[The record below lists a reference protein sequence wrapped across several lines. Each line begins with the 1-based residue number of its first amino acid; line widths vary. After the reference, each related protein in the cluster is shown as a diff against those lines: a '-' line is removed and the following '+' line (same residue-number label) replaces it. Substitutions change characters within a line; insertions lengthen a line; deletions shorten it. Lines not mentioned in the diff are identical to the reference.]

1 MSSEHSSTSANASA
15 VMSSYGRLPVAMQRG
30 EGIWLWDVEG
40 NKYLDAH
47 GGIAVCALGHS
58 NRPIAE
64 ALAEQATTLLHC
76 SNYYTIP
83 VQEQLGTELC
93 EIAGMDKVFFCN
105 SGAEANEASIK
116 VARLHGRK
124 AGIENPSII
133 VMDNAF
139 HGRTLATLTATGN
152 RKIQAGF
159 EPLVPGF
166 VRAPFSDIEALE
178 RIAASNKNIAAV
190 MFEPIQG
197 EGGVHPAQQGYMS
210 AVRELCDQKNWL
222 MMVDE
227 VQTGMGRTGKWFAH
241 QHENVVPDVMAV
253 AKALGNGVP
262 IGACVASGAAAELI
276 QPGSHGTTFGG
287 NPLACRA
294 GLSVIEQM
302 KANDLVARAGE
313 LGNRIAE
320 RLKRKL
326 ENSPGVIS
334 IRGRGLMIGI
344 ELDTPCG
351 ELMKMAMEDGLL
363 ITVAADSVVRILP
376 PYILTD
382 AEADEL
388 ADRLGTLVV
397 RFLECSLAPA
407 EPA

>member
-1 MSSEHSSTSANASA
+1 MSSASNASANASS

-30 EGIWLWDVEG
+30 EGIYLWDVDG

-58 NRPIAE
+58 NRAIAE
-64 ALAEQATTLLHC
+64 AMAEQATTLLHC

-105 SGAEANEASIK
+105 SGAEANEACIK

-178 RIAASNKNIAAV
+178 KIAASNKNIAAV

-197 EGGVHPAQQGYMS
+197 EGGVHPAQQGYLS
-210 AVRELCDQKNWL
+210 AVRELCDQNNWL

-241 QHENVVPDVMAV
+241 QHEDVAPDVMAV

-262 IGACVASGAAAELI
+262 IGACVARGAAADLI

-294 GLSVIEQM
+294 ALSVIEQL

-313 LGNRIAE
+313 LGTRIAE
-320 RLKRKL
+320 RLKNKL
-326 ENSPGVIS
+326 ENTPGVIS
-334 IRGRGLMIGI
+334 IRGRGLMLGI
-344 ELDTPCG
+344 ELDKPCG
-351 ELMKMAMEDGLL
+351 ELMKMAMQDGLL
-363 ITVAADSVVRILP
+363 ITVTADSVARILP

-382 AEADEL
+382 AEADDL
-388 ADRLGTLVV
+388 ADRLGSLVI
-397 RFLECSLAPA
+397 RFLEHSAAPA

>member
-1 MSSEHSSTSANASA
+1 MSS
-15 VMSSYGRLPVAMQRG
+15 VMSSYGRLPVSMQRG
-30 EGIWLWDVEG
+30 EGVWLWDDKG

-47 GGIAVCALGHS
+47 GGIAVCALGHG
-58 NRPIAE
+58 NRPLADAIAD
-64 ALAEQATTLLHC
+64 QAINLLHC
-76 SNYYTIP
+76 SNYYHIP
-83 VQEQLGTELC
+83 VQEQLGAELC
-93 EIAGMDKVFFCN
+93 EIAAMDKVFFCN
-105 SGAEANEASIK
+105 SGAEANEACIK
-116 VARLHGRK
+116 VARLHGHK
-124 AGIENPSII
+124 AGIDNPSII

-166 VRAPFSDIEALE
+166 VRAPFSDIDALE
-178 RIAASNKNIAAV
+178 RIAAGNKNIAAV

-197 EGGVHPAQQGYMS
+197 EGGVNPAQQGYLT
-210 AVRELCDQKNWL
+210 AVRELCDQNNWL

-241 QHENVVPDVMAV
+241 QHEPVVPDVMAV

-262 IGACVASGAAAELI
+262 IGACIASGAAADLI

-294 GLSVIEQM
+294 ALSVIEQL
-302 KANDLVARAGE
+302 KTNNLVARAGE
-313 LGNRIAE
+313 LGERIAE
-320 RLKRKL
+320 RLKQKL
-326 ENSPGVIS
+326 DNTPGVVS
-334 IRGRGLMIGI
+334 IRGRGLMLGV
-344 ELDTPCG
+344 ELDEPCG
-351 ELMKMAMEDGLL
+351 PMMKMALDEGLL
-363 ITVAADSVVRILP
+363 ITVTADTVARILP

-382 AEADEL
+382 KEADEL
-388 ADRLGTLVV
+388 ADRFSSVVV
-397 RFLECSLAPA
+397 RFLEHSKAAA

>member
-1 MSSEHSSTSANASA
+1 MSS
-15 VMSSYGRLPVAMQRG
+15 VMSSYGRLPVSMQRG
-30 EGIWLWDVEG
+30 EGVWLWDNDG

-47 GGIAVCALGHS
+47 GGIAVCALGHA
-58 NRPIAE
+58 NQPLAAAIAD
-64 ALAEQATTLLHC
+64 QATTLLHC
-76 SNYYTIP
+76 SNYYSIP
-83 VQEQLGTELC
+83 VQEQLGKELC

-105 SGAEANEASIK
+105 SGAEANEACIK
-116 VARLHGRK
+116 VARLHGHK
-124 AGIENPSII
+124 AGIENPAII
-133 VMDNAF
+133 VMENAF

-166 VRAPFSDIEALE
+166 VRAPFSDIEALK
-178 RIAASNKNIAAV
+178 RIAESNKNIAAV

-197 EGGVHPAQQGYMS
+197 EGGVNPAQEGYLT
-210 AVRELCDQKNWL
+210 AVRELCDQNNWL

-241 QHENVVPDVMAV
+241 QHEPVVPDVMAV

-262 IGACVASGAAAELI
+262 IGACVASGAAADLI

-294 GLSVIEQM
+294 ALSVIEQL
-302 KANDLVARAGE
+302 KANDLVARAGA
-313 LGNRIAE
+313 LGERIAE
-320 RLKRKL
+320 RLRQKL
-326 ENSPGVIS
+326 DNRPGVVS
-334 IRGRGLMIGI
+334 IRGRGLMMGV
-344 ELDTPCG
+344 ELDEPCG
-351 ELMKMAMEDGLL
+351 PLMKMALDDGLL
-363 ITVAADSVVRILP
+363 ITVAADNVARILP

-382 AEADEL
+382 AEADDL
-388 ADRLGTLVV
+388 ADRLGSVIV
-397 RFLECSLAPA
+397 RFLEHNKAAA

>member
-1 MSSEHSSTSANASA
+1 MSSASNASANASS

-30 EGIWLWDVEG
+30 EGIYLWDVDG

-58 NRPIAE
+58 NRAIAE
-64 ALAEQATTLLHC
+64 AIAEQATTLLHC

-105 SGAEANEASIK
+105 SGAEANEACIK

-178 RIAASNKNIAAV
+178 KIAASNKNIAAV

-197 EGGVHPAQQGYMS
+197 EGGVHPAQQGYLS
-210 AVRELCDQKNWL
+210 AVRELCDQNNWL

-241 QHENVVPDVMAV
+241 QHEDVAPDVMAV

-262 IGACVASGAAAELI
+262 IGACVARGAAADLI

-294 GLSVIEQM
+294 ALSVIEQL

-313 LGNRIAE
+313 LGTRIAE
-320 RLKRKL
+320 RLKNKL
-326 ENSPGVIS
+326 ENTPGVIS
-334 IRGRGLMIGI
+334 IRGRGLMLGI
-344 ELDTPCG
+344 ELDKPCG
-351 ELMKMAMEDGLL
+351 ELMKMAMQDGLL
-363 ITVAADSVVRILP
+363 ITVTADSVARILP

-382 AEADEL
+382 AEADDL
-388 ADRLGTLVV
+388 ADRLGSLVI
-397 RFLECSLAPA
+397 RFLEHSAAPA

>member
-1 MSSEHSSTSANASA
+1 MSS
-15 VMSSYGRLPVAMQRG
+15 VMSSYGRLPVSMQRG
-30 EGIWLWDVEG
+30 EGVWLWDNDG

-47 GGIAVCALGHS
+47 GGIAVCALGHG
-58 NRPIAE
+58 NQPLAAAI
-64 ALAEQATTLLHC
+64 AEQATTLLHC
-76 SNYYTIP
+76 SNYYSIP
-83 VQEQLGTELC
+83 VQEQLGKELC

-105 SGAEANEASIK
+105 SGAEANEACIK
-116 VARLHGRK
+116 VARLHGHK
-124 AGIENPSII
+124 AGIENPAII
-133 VMDNAF
+133 VMENAF

-166 VRAPFSDIEALE
+166 VRAPFSDIEALK
-178 RIAASNKNIAAV
+178 RIAESNKNIAAV

-197 EGGVHPAQQGYMS
+197 EGGVNPAQQGYLT
-210 AVRELCDQKNWL
+210 AVRELCDQNNWL

-241 QHENVVPDVMAV
+241 QHEPVVPDVMAV

-294 GLSVIEQM
+294 ALSVIEQL
-302 KANDLVARAGE
+302 KSNDLVARAGA
-313 LGNRIAE
+313 LGERIAE
-320 RLKRKL
+320 RLKQKL
-326 ENSPGVIS
+326 DNRPGVVS
-334 IRGRGLMIGI
+334 IRGRGLMMGV
-344 ELDTPCG
+344 ELDEPCG
-351 ELMKMAMEDGLL
+351 PLMKMALDEGLL
-363 ITVAADSVVRILP
+363 ITVTADTVARILP

-382 AEADEL
+382 AEADDL
-388 ADRLGTLVV
+388 ADRFGSVIV
-397 RFLECSLAPA
+397 RFLEHNKAAA

>member
-1 MSSEHSSTSANASA
+1 MSA
-15 VMSSYGRLPVAMQRG
+15 VMSSYGRLPVSMQRG
-30 EGIWLWDVEG
+30 EGVWLWDVDG

-47 GGIAVCALGHS
+47 GGIAVCALGHG
-58 NRPIAE
+58 NRPLAE
-64 ALAEQATTLLHC
+64 AIADQATNLLHC
-76 SNYYTIP
+76 SNYYHIP
-83 VQEQLGTELC
+83 VQEQLGAELC

-105 SGAEANEASIK
+105 SGAEANEACIK
-116 VARLHGRK
+116 VARLHGHK
-124 AGIENPSII
+124 AGIENPAII

-166 VRAPFSDIEALE
+166 VRAPFSDIDALE

-197 EGGVHPAQQGYMS
+197 EGGVNPAQQGYLS
-210 AVRELCDQKNWL
+210 AVRELCDQNNWL

-241 QHENVVPDVMAV
+241 QHEPVVPDVMAV

-262 IGACVASGAAAELI
+262 IGACIASGAAADLI

-294 GLSVIEQM
+294 ALSVIEQI

-313 LGNRIAE
+313 LGERIAE
-320 RLKRKL
+320 RLKQKL
-326 ENSPGVIS
+326 DNTPGVIS
-334 IRGRGLMIGI
+334 IRGRGLMIGV
-344 ELDTPCG
+344 ELDEPCG
-351 ELMKMAMEDGLL
+351 PLMKMALENGLL
-363 ITVAADSVVRILP
+363 ITVTADSVARILP
-376 PYILTD
+376 AYILSD
-382 AEADEL
+382 AEADDL
-388 ADRLGTLVV
+388 ADRFGSVIV
-397 RFLECSLAPA
+397 RFLEHSKAVT

>member
-1 MSSEHSSTSANASA
+1 MSPEHATTANTSS
-15 VMSSYGRLPVAMQRG
+15 VMSSYGRLPVAIERG
-30 EGIWLWDVEG
+30 EGVWLWDVDG
-40 NKYLDAH
+40 KKYLDAH

-64 ALAEQATTLLHC
+64 AIADQATTLLHC

-105 SGAEANEASIK
+105 SGAEANEACIK

-166 VRAPFSDIEALE
+166 VRAPFSDLEALE
-178 RIAASNKNIAAV
+178 KIAATNKNVAAV

-197 EGGVHPAQQGYMS
+197 EGGVNPAQQGYMS
-210 AVRELCDQKNWL
+210 AVRELCDQNNWL

-262 IGACVASGAAAELI
+262 IGACLAHGAAADLI

-294 GLSVIEQM
+294 ALSVIEQL
-302 KANDLVARAGE
+302 KSGNLVARAGE
-313 LGNRIAE
+313 LGNRISE
-320 RLKRKL
+320 RLKSKL
-326 ENSPGVIS
+326 ENSPGVVS

-351 ELMKMAMEDGLL
+351 ELMKMAMQEGVL
-363 ITVAADSVVRILP
+363 ITVTADSVARILP
-376 PYILTD
+376 PYILSD
-382 AEADEL
+382 AEADDL
-388 ADRLGTLVV
+388 ADRLGSMVI
-397 RFLECSLAPA
+397 RFLEKNTAVA

>member
-1 MSSEHSSTSANASA
+1 MSSTHSTPPANASA

-58 NRPIAE
+58 NRPIAD
-64 ALAEQATTLLHC
+64 AIAEQATTLLHC

-83 VQEQLGTELC
+83 VQEQLGAQLC

-105 SGAEANEASIK
+105 SGAEANEACIK
-116 VARLHGRK
+116 VARLHGHK

-178 RIAASNKNIAAV
+178 KIAASNKNIAAV

-210 AVRELCDQKNWL
+210 AVRELCDQNNWL

-262 IGACVASGAAAELI
+262 IGACIASGAAAELI

-287 NPLACRA
+287 NPIACRA

-313 LGNRIAE
+313 LGDRITD

-334 IRGRGLMIGI
+334 IRGRGLMIGV
-344 ELDTPCG
+344 ELEYPCG
-351 ELMKMAMEDGLL
+351 ELMKMALQDGLL
-363 ITVAADSVVRILP
+363 ITVTADAVARILP

-382 AEADEL
+382 AEADDL
-388 ADRLGTLVV
+388 ADRLGSLVI
-397 RFLECSLAPA
+397 RFLEHHAASA